1 MVNKSTVKKSPSVGR
16 QLANIERLVRT
27 GFQQTDKRFGRIDKR
42 FEQVDKRFARADQ
55 RFSGIAVELREL
67 KREMNN
73 RFERVEDS
81 ISQLSSHVDGFMKLH
96 ETLDIEA
103 RDERADESF

>member
-16 QLANIERLVRT
+16 QLANIEQLVRT
-27 GFQQTDKRFGRIDKR
+27 GFQQTDKRFGRIDKRFEQIDKR

-96 ETLDIEA
+96 ERSILKCA
-103 RDERADESF
+103 

>member
-16 QLANIERLVRT
+16 QLANIEQLVRT
-27 GFQQTDKRFGRIDKR
+27 GFQQTDKR